1 MASVLDQPFTT
12 SSAFHA
18 LAAQMIKMVNVL
30 AISMSPFTVQY
41 YQMWRLPK
49 RLRFSDSINDVSCSI
64 RIRIRIEQDS
74 ESHRAD
80 RQGQVSLQQDVASEQ
95 SYHI

>member
-1 MASVLDQPFTT
+1 
-12 SSAFHA
+12 
-18 LAAQMIKMVNVL
+18 MIKMVNVL
-30 AISMSPFTVQY
+30 AINMRPFTVQY

-49 RLRFSDSINDVSCSI
+49 RLHFSDSINDASCSI

-74 ESHRAD
+74 KSHRAG

-95 SYHI
+95 SHHI